1 MTRSTTAPHFLGFD
15 LRLDP
20 VNLARGWSA
29 ERRRQYLLRDD
40 IEVPISIDPM
50 VWPSK
55 FWQRHVP
62 PGMGIPRHLGTVKV
76 PDDTPGFTILGLWTD
91 LAELTRF
98 TQDAGL
104 TIGAGTLIAILAW
117 PGDEHDP
124 AGPARPSSLDLSLET
139 SGAMP
144 DLADWTRLGF
154 DVADHSFVSGLNNCG
169 YDPEERAGLATA
181 WWEDLNQHGLLTG
194 LDAARR
200 FADMTDARVPEHA
213 PFLVFEMR
221 SPSPGKSG
229 VL

>member
-1 MTRSTTAPHFLGFD
+1 MTQSALVPQFLGFD

-40 IEVPISIDPM
+40 IDVPISIDPM

-62 PGMGIPRHLGTVKV
+62 PGMGMPRHLGTVAV
-76 PDDTPGFTILGLWTD
+76 PDGTPGYTTLGLWTELDD
-91 LAELTRF
+91 LKRF
-98 TQDAGL
+98 ANESHVVVE
-104 TIGAGTLIAILAW
+104 APTLIAILAW
-117 PGDEHDP
+117 PGDEEDLT
-124 AGPARPSSLDLSLET
+124 RPSLVR
-139 SGAMP
+139 SGPWP
-144 DLADWTRLGF
+144 DIAEWTTLGF
-154 DVADHSFVSGLNNCG
+154 DIADDSFVSGLNNCG
-169 YDPEERAGLATA
+169 YDAEERLGLNAA
-181 WWEDLNQHGLLTG
+181 WGSNLNQHGLFDE

-213 PFLVFEMR
+213 PFLVFEIR